1 MKNRNKIKT
10 VTTWIAGS
18 AVVLLACGC
27 SQTPTNHA
35 EKFDPQLQKQDVL
48 AIMRTQEAAGA
59 RAESTLYAQHFDGP
73 VLSSLGTQEL
83 DLVLADSHS
92 CNPLVIYLDLPTTD
106 YAQDRKDAIGRYLM
120 DKGGLKTEQIV
131 FRDGP
136 NPAAGAWVED
146 NLKNYSR
153 TDSSNGNA
161 SGGAA
166 SSAGSSGAAP
176 AAGTGQ

>member
-27 SQTPTNHA
+27 SQTPINHSD
-35 EKFDPQLQKQDVL
+35 KFDPALQREDVV
-48 AIMRTQEAAGA
+48 AILHTQEAAGA

-73 VLSSLGTQEL
+73 VLSSLGTKEL
-83 DLVLADSHS
+83 DLVLSDSHS

-136 NPAAGAWVED
+136 NPAAQAWVED

-153 TDSSNGNA
+153 TDSSTGTVGSGQA
-161 SGGAA
+161 SSGG
-166 SSAGSSGAAP
+166 GAAP
-176 AAGTGQ
+176 AAGASQ